1 MMRRLALAGLG
12 WLFRRGDL
20 RVRSTLVLGVAVV
33 GLATAIAAYAEQL
46 PAGSVRV
53 LPPAAGSP
61 STLRWSASFAQPAA
75 AELQAYNVYI
85 ARGYRFDRRAA
96 HGTCTVAQARSSA
109 CPRKSK
115 IGGGV
120 GQVTVLAP
128 SAPRREFSLTIAFFI
143 TAPQRRGDVAG
154 LVLAGREPTSGLTF
168 ALVGRIVPLRRG
180 PYGLELRFAN
190 TAAELPSGVTVQL
203 HRVDVRFGT
212 QRTVIRGAS
221 RRRLTYHLLTNP
233 TVCPRRGWPF
243 LLTVTYSTGPE
254 KYSAYGACTARR
266 R

>member
-1 MMRRLALAGLG
+1 MSRLLGGRSLVAALLAL
-12 WLFRRGDL
+12 
-20 RVRSTLVLGVAVV
+20 VAV
-33 GLATAIAAYAEQL
+33 GLATAIAASAEQL
-46 PAGSVRV
+46 PPGSVRV
-53 LPPAAGSP
+53 LPPVAGSP
-61 STLRWSASFAQPAA
+61 SNLRWTASFAQPAA
-75 AELQAYNVYI
+75 AELQAYNVDI

-109 CPRKSK
+109 CPAKSR
-115 IGGGV
+115 IGSGV

-128 SAPRREFSLTIAFFI
+128 SIPRREFSLTINFFI
-143 TAPQRRGDVAG
+143 TAPQRKGDIAG

-212 QRTVIRGAS
+212 QRTVTRGTGAS

-243 LLTVTYSTGPE
+243 LLTVTYSTGSE
-254 KYSAYGACTARR
+254 KYSAFGACTARR